1 MRPGPGR
8 SSSASRTPA
17 LSQTRPTTE
26 LSSTTRRTVAPL
38 TSLSWT
44 NVKYLKAKLIRN
56 ALNFSVG
63 NAVAVTSTINLSF
76 GSEIMSPTTGII
88 LNDQMDDFSFPNITN
103 DFGIAP
109 SPTNFIKV
117 NSKFLCGYLKLSNI
131 RNFLLP
137 SGCRIPIIL
146 IFYFPSIRKNYIG

>member
-1 MRPGPGR
+1 MRTGPGT
-8 SSSASRTPA
+8 SSSGSTTPA
-17 LSQTRPTTE
+17 LSQTRLSTE
-26 LSSTTRRTVAPL
+26 LSSTTSRTVALL
-38 TSLSWT
+38 TSLSWI
-44 NVKYLKAKLIRN
+44 NVKYFKPKLIRN

-117 NSKFLCGYLKLSNI
+117 NFKLLSGYLKLES
-131 RNFLLP
+131 FKYP
-137 SGCRIPIIL
+137 
-146 IFYFPSIRKNYIG
+146 